1 MYSTNA
7 LIMCGKMEMKKNA
20 RESIPKTDMPD
31 LSKTYGNLKKK
42 FQRANAAQEKVNKLY
57 LNRIRMQSI
66 VCSL

>member
-1 MYSTNA
+1 
-7 LIMCGKMEMKKNA
+7 MCGKMEMKKNA

-57 LNRIRMQSI
+57 LNRI
-66 VCSL
+66 